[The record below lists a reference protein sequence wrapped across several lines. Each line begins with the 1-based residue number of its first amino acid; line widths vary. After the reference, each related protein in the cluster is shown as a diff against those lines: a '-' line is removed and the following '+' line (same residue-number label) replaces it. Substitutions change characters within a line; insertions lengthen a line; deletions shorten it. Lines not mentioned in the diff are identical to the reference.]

1 MRSVLSRPNVY
12 HLGEI
17 PSRSQRNYKSRRVL
31 GEISFIS
38 QKTLSYRRDL
48 VCPAEVSFI
57 SARSRQYLTR
67 DRFHLVPISETLQ
80 STPSSWRDL
89 GEISF
94 ISPRPQR
101 HHQSRRVIGEIS
113 AKSRLSRRD
122 LRGLQISP
130 SSWRDLGEI
139 SFISPRPQR
148 HYQSRRVIGEIS
160 AKSRLSRRDL
170 RDITNLAEI
179 SSGLTRSRRDLCS
192 LGQISLISPRSRRDR
207 VEISATIQIWPRS
220 RRVLVNLG
228 DSPISARSRLN
239 FCTGT
244 ASNLPAS
251 VGSRSVYIFA
261 FQLHHKTSKG
271 CHVYLSTRRPSV
283 IDRLP
288 RKATLFWHSWTECE
302 TKTLWRPRII
312 WKLECLIVLRL
323 SKTEYCDGK
332 YR

>member
-17 PSRSQRNYKSRRVL
+17 PSRSQRNYKSRRIL

-67 DRFHLVPISETLQ
+67 DRFHLVPISGTLQ
-80 STPSSWRDL
+80 ISPSSWRDL

-122 LRGLQISP
+122 LR
-130 SSWRDLGEI
+130 
-139 SFISPRPQR
+139 
-148 HYQSRRVIGEIS
+148 
-160 AKSRLSRRDL
+160 
-170 RDITNLAEI
+170 DITNLAEI
-179 SSGLTRSRRDLCS
+179 SSGLTRSRRDLCH

-323 SKTEYCDGK
+323 SKTEYCDEK

>member
-1 MRSVLSRPNVY
+1 MSIISVRSHRDLREITNLAEFLVRSLLSRRKLFHIGVISFVPQKYLSSRRDLVSISP
-12 HLGEI
+12 EI
-17 PSRSQRNYKSRRVL
+17 AFISCRSQRHYKFRRVLDEISARSRSSRRDRRDITNLAELLARSRRNLVYLAAISEAYKSRRVL
-31 GEISFIS
+31 
-38 QKTLSYRRDL
+38 D
-48 VCPAEVSFI
+48 
-57 SARSRQYLTR
+57 
-67 DRFHLVPISETLQ
+67 
-80 STPSSWRDL
+80 
-89 GEISF
+89 
-94 ISPRPQR
+94 
-101 HHQSRRVIGEIS
+101 
-113 AKSRLSRRD
+113 
-122 LRGLQISP
+122 
-130 SSWRDLGEI
+130 EI

-179 SSGLTRSRRDLCS
+179 SSGLTRSRRDLCH